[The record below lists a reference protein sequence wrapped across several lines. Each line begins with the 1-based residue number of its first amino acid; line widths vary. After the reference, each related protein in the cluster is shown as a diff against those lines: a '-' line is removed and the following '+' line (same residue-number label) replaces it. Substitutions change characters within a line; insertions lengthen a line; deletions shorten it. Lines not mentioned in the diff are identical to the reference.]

1 MFHRTSEFDAG
12 FGLQPGTRSQPAPA
26 DVRGRAA
33 SPRGTTVRVITDLA
47 ERVALAYRQRR
58 NRRAQRLALDA
69 MSDQMLRDIGI
80 ARTRFGACRSDD
92 PLHRWSRMDR
102 RR

>member
-12 FGLQPGTRSQPAPA
+12 FGLQPGTRSEAAPA
-26 DVRGRAA
+26 DVRGQTASPWRAA
-33 SPRGTTVRVITDLA
+33 VRAITDMA
-47 ERVALAYRQRR
+47 KRVALAYRQRR

-80 ARTRFGACRSDD
+80 TRTRFGACRSDD
-92 PLHRWSRMDR
+92 PLQSWSRVDR